1 MKTLRQELEYI
12 EYSTEEELR
21 EDLRT
26 LLHQAKEASKSA
38 YAPYSHFK
46 VGAALLL
53 ANSVC
58 VIGNNQENSA
68 YPSGLCAERVAMFA
82 AASKYPGVAFQMM
95 AVYADAPFHLEN
107 PVSPCGACRQ
117 VMVEYENLY
126 QHNMIILLGSN
137 SGHLLSLEK
146 SSDLLPFC
154 FYETK
159 LKLDTQK
166 NLHLNQ

>member
-1 MKTLRQELEYI
+1 MKKLRKEI
-12 EYSTEEELR
+12 EYTEFSSDVELR
-21 EDLRT
+21 EDLRA
-26 LLHQAKEASKSA
+26 LVHQAIEASKSA

-53 ANSVC
+53 ANGAC

-82 AASKYPGVAFQMM
+82 AAANYPGVAFHAM
-95 AVYADAPFHLEN
+95 AVYASAPFHLEN

-126 QHNMIILLGSN
+126 QQDMMILLCSE
-137 SGHLLSLEK
+137 SGTILSLEK
-146 SSDLLPFC
+146 SSELLPFS
-154 FYETK
+154 FHENK
-159 LKLDTQK
+159 LKLDAKKTII
-166 NLHLNQ
+166 